1 MPSVVGNWRWDG
13 VGGEMEGRRDGRVAV
28 FALTASG
35 LSPAVAGVVVAI
47 VSWDIDSSESDTAGV
62 FDRTADVMVIRKKA
76 NSPDPFLPL
85 K

>member
-1 MPSVVGNWRWDG
+1 
-13 VGGEMEGRRDGRVAV
+13 MEGRRDGRVAV

-35 LSPAVAGVVVAI
+35 LSPAVAGVVVVAI